1 MKSLGTALVVS
12 LAAHVTAAGG
22 FVIGWSGAAPEDQP
36 GVIFAEIVY
45 ETSLENAI
53 TEDRP
58 QNAAAIKDP
67 PVAPIEMTHRPIKS
81 PIKLSELQPTAHHA
95 VHPQTLLSIELPDP
109 EPIIPAPTLPITSLG
124 LQSSVQPVLALL
136 PDEIR
141 RDWVVPRQKPRPPSH
156 LSGAAKSDKEIN
168 APLPTAK
175 QKATPAPERFSNPQ
189 RAGGRRSGVESESV
203 VAALPP
209 GTEPISN
216 SSDISAPEYAA
227 PALGNQS
234 PKYPYAA
241 RRRGM
246 EGKVVIEAVVDRA
259 GTVATAVVAVSSGH
273 RLLDR
278 AALSTV
284 KRWIFHPARRRGQA
298 VGATIA
304 IPITFALET
313 ASAFAQ
319 E

>member
-67 PVAPIEMTHRPIKS
+67 PVAPIEMTHQPIKS
-81 PIKLSELQPTAHHA
+81 PIKLSEL
-95 VHPQTLLSIELPDP
+95 PDP
-109 EPIIPAPTLPITSLG
+109 ELIILAPTLPMTSLG

-175 QKATPAPERFSNPQ
+175 QTVTPAPERFSNPQ

-203 VAALPP
+203 VAALPT

-246 EGKVVIEAVVDRA
+246 EGNVVIEAVVDRA

-304 IPITFALET
+304 IPITFALEM

>member
-1 MKSLGTALVVS
+1 MKSMGAALVIS
-12 LAAHVTAAGG
+12 LVAHVTAASG
-22 FVIGWSGAAPEDQP
+22 FVIGWSGAKPEDQP

-45 ETSLENAI
+45 ETSLADTI
-53 TEDRP
+53 TEDRL
-58 QNAAAIKDP
+58 QNTVAIKDP
-67 PVAPIEMTHRPIKS
+67 PVAPIEMTGRPIKS
-81 PIKLSELQPTAHHA
+81 PTKLSELQPAAHRT
-95 VHPQTLLSIELPDP
+95 VHPQILLSIELPDP
-109 EPIIPAPTLPITSLG
+109 ELNIPAPTLPIMSLG
-124 LQSSVQPVLALL
+124 LQSSIQPVFALL

-156 LSGAAKSDKEIN
+156 LSGATKSNKEIN
-168 APLPTAK
+168 VPIPMAK
-175 QKATPAPERFSNPQ
+175 QTATPAPERFSNSQ
-189 RAGGRRSGVESESV
+189 RAAGRRSDVESASV
-203 VAALPP
+203 VAALPS
-209 GTEPISN
+209 GTDRISN

-227 PALGNQS
+227 PALGNQT

-246 EGKVVIEAVVDRA
+246 EGRVVIEAVVDRG

-278 AALSTV
+278 AALSAI

-304 IPITFALET
+304 IPITFALKT
-313 ASAFAQ
+313 ASAIAQ

>member
-1 MKSLGTALVVS
+1 MKSLGAALVVS

-22 FVIGWSGAAPEDQP
+22 FVIGWPGAAPEDQP

-45 ETSLENAI
+45 ETSLVNAI
-53 TEDRP
+53 TEDRL

-67 PVAPIEMTHRPIKS
+67 PVAPIEMTHQPIKS
-81 PIKLSELQPTAHHA
+81 PIKLSEL
-95 VHPQTLLSIELPDP
+95 PDP
-109 EPIIPAPTLPITSLG
+109 ELIILAPTLPMTSLG

-175 QKATPAPERFSNPQ
+175 QTVTPAPERLSNSQ
-189 RAGGRRSGVESESV
+189 RAGGRRSGVESESA

-209 GTEPISN
+209 GTESISN

-298 VGATIA
+298 VGATIT
-304 IPITFALET
+304 IPVTFALET
-313 ASAFAQ
+313 VSAFAQ